1 MSTSFPLFPPTASSV
16 ATEMNLLYL
25 FIAAVSAFFTILVAA
40 LVVFFTIKYRRRSAN
55 DVGADIHGSLIL
67 ELTWTIIPFIL
78 AMIMFVW
85 GADLFFRLSTP
96 PANSM
101 DVWAVGKQ
109 WMWKI
114 QHPEGVREINELH
127 VPLGRPVRVTLGS
140 EDVIHDFAIPAFR
153 VKIDAVPGRWTTLW
167 FTATQ
172 LGTYHIFCAQYCGT
186 KHSGMIGEVIV
197 MEPQAYEDWL
207 ANARAATS
215 AVQNGERLFADLSC
229 NTCHKAG
236 SSGRGPTLDGVFGS
250 TVTLTDGRKVV
261 ADENYLR
268 ESIMNSQA
276 RVVQGFQPIMP
287 AFQGMVSEENLM
299 QLVAYIKTLKPAA
312 SEKK

>member
-1 MSTSFPLFPPTASSV
+1 
-16 ATEMNLLYL
+16 
-25 FIAAVSAFFTILVAA
+25 
-40 LVVFFTIKYRRRSAN
+40 
-55 DVGADIHGSLIL
+55 
-67 ELTWTIIPFIL
+67 
-78 AMIMFVW
+78 
-85 GADLFFRLSTP
+85 
-96 PANSM
+96 M

-153 VKIDAVPGRWTTLW
+153 VKMDAVPGRWTTLW
-167 FTATQ
+167 FTATE

-186 KHSGMIGEVIV
+186 KHSAMMGEVIV
-197 MEPQAYEDWL
+197 MEPQAYEAWL
-207 ANARAATS
+207 AAARSTTS
-215 AVQNGERLFADLSC
+215 AVQNGERLFTDLAC
-229 NTCHKAG
+229 ITCHKAG
-236 SSGRGPTLDGVFGS
+236 SSGRGPTLEGVYGS
-250 TVTLTDGRKVV
+250 MVQLTDGRRVA

-287 AFQGMVSEENLM
+287 AFQGMVNEENLM

-312 SEKK
+312 PAGPVAKEKN